1 MIQGSLSRESTDRFT
16 RNLLRPWSFAA
27 QSSGHDGGVDK
38 SLSGDTLKGTP
49 SNSAWCKYPNH
60 LRQSFEAE
68 PTIKPSGW
76 WNHQMLF
83 DRSLRSMAALMTL
96 YAVIMTGICA
106 GYLKD
111 FVHRDN
117 PHSTSVGQNKGKNCT
132 SLQRTE
138 IVRI

>member
-1 MIQGSLSRESTDRFT
+1 MTQGSPSCESTDSFT

-27 QSSGHDGGVDK
+27 QSSGNDGGLDK
-38 SLSGDTLKGTP
+38 SLSGETLKEPP
-49 SNSAWCKYPNH
+49 SSSAWCQYPSH
-60 LRQSFEAE
+60 LRRSFVTE
-68 PTIKPSGW
+68 PVIKPSGW

-117 PHSTSVGQNKGKNCT
+117 PHSTSVGQNKGKSCT
-132 SLQRTE
+132 SLQGTE

>member
-1 MIQGSLSRESTDRFT
+1 MTQSSLSCESSDSFT
-16 RNLLRPWSFAA
+16 RNLLRPWSFVA
-27 QSSGHDGGVDK
+27 QSSGNDGGVDK
-38 SLSGDTLKGTP
+38 SLSGETLKELP
-49 SNSAWCKYPNH
+49 SNSAWCKHPSH
-60 LRQSFEAE
+60 LRRSFEAE

-106 GYLKD
+106 SYLKD

-117 PHSTSVGQNKGKNCT
+117 PHSTSVGQNRGKSCT
-132 SLQRTE
+132 SLQGTE